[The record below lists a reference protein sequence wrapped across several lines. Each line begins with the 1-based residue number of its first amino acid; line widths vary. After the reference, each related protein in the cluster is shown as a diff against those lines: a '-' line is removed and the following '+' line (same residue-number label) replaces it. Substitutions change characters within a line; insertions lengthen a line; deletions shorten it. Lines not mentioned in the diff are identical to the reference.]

1 MAYNEEWK
9 GGTATD
15 SLQRLPQGKGFV
27 MRPDYELEDGVL
39 KIFKEMDFDYDV
51 GFDRACSELVSSAQK
66 ELVIDLSRINRITST
81 YIGLMAA
88 AFFQAQAHEK
98 TIGII
103 AKGPVLN
110 ALRLAGFANFM
121 QLTDSGRIAVSTAG
135 QVG

>member
-1 MAYNEEWK
+1 
-9 GGTATD
+9 
-15 SLQRLPQGKGFV
+15 
-27 MRPDYELEDGVL
+27 MRPDYELKDGVL

-51 GFDRACSELVSSAQK
+51 GFDRACSELVSSPQS
-66 ELVIDLSRINRITST
+66 ELVIDLSRISRITST

-103 AKGPVLN
+103 AKGQVLN

-121 QLTDSGRIAVSTAG
+121 KLTDSGRIEISRTDQAG
-135 QVG
+135 